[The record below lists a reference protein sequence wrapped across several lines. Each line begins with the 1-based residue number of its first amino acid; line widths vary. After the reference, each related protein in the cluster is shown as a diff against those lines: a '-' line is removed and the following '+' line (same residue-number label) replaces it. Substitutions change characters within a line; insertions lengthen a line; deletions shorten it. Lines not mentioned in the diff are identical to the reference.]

1 MFFEI
6 FEKLILLFL
15 TPVCYEKVFFEFDFS
30 DIGCF
35 KYALSKGLG
44 YGILLGSL
52 MIKIPQIATILK
64 HKSGEGISLLSESLM
79 LIAVI
84 GSMSYGYHKG
94 FPISTYGDAYS
105 MYLQTAV
112 IIILIL
118 YYNKES
124 SKILLLIG
132 VLAIYSFLLFS
143 NNLPAKVVE
152 IVNGGQLILSLAS
165 KFIQAYTNYQNS
177 STGRLSPITLWLLF
191 LGCVARIFTSVQ
203 ETNDFTLILTYVLV
217 SIANGLLVIQ
227 YHYYSKNTKKDSAK
241 KTN

>member
-1 MFFEI
+1 MSFI
-6 FEKLILLFL
+6 F
-15 TPVCYEKVFFEFDFS
+15 CKVYF
-30 DIGCF
+30 
-35 KYALSKGLG
+35 
-44 YGILLGSL
+44 
-52 MIKIPQIATILK
+52 
-64 HKSGEGISLLSESLM
+64 
-79 LIAVI
+79 
-84 GSMSYGYHKG
+84 
-94 FPISTYGDAYS
+94 
-105 MYLQTAV
+105 
-112 IIILIL
+112 
-118 YYNKES
+118 NK
-124 SKILLLIG
+124 
-132 VLAIYSFLLFS
+132 YSFLLFS

-152 IVNGGQLILSLAS
+152 SVNGGQLILSLAS